1 MPRWLQ
7 LSLDVSWAEAPRCP
21 VVAVCES
28 FEGGSELRRVED
40 LEVDVEQPE
49 VERQLVW
56 CVRSDLDDATVFAD
70 HIWRDWDR

>member
-1 MPRWLQ
+1 M
-7 LSLDVSWAEAPRCP
+7 
-21 VVAVCES
+21 VAVCQS

-56 CVRSDLDDATVFAD
+56 CVRSDLDDAAVLAD
-70 HIWRDWDR
+70 RIRRDRDR